1 MLCRHCNSENRPAS
15 AFCTAC
21 GRPLG
26 PTCRACGE
34 ANDPGSR
41 FCSTCGK
48 PLLSAADAAPL
59 EKAFLK
65 GLSSSGGE
73 RKQLTLLFADIVDS
87 MSLIERRDP
96 EDAMQRL
103 QPVIDAMTNAVD
115 SHGGTVLKGQGD
127 GVMALFGAPRPHEDH
142 ALRACAA
149 ALAMQAA
156 VVSLNDSAVRIR
168 VGLHTGAVVTQAI
181 ETGLN
186 ALTFDVAG
194 PAAHLASRTEQM
206 ADAGEIFLTGDT
218 VSATRQSVEVTA
230 LGKRAV
236 RGLSTPI
243 EMFRLLRV
251 RHAPASVFFRSRLN
265 IGRLVD
271 RDAEFNL
278 LRAELT
284 NATNGA
290 AHVVG
295 VVGAAG
301 VGKSRLCFE
310 FAETCRHRGI
320 RVHETRVLAHAHAVP
335 YQPILELL
343 RDYLGLK
350 PGQTP
355 DEARLQ
361 IETAIS
367 TLPVAAETLPLLLDF
382 LGLADAHHPTP
393 KIDPA
398 ARKTRLLELVSSLV
412 RAESRKQAAVILV
425 EDLHWID
432 AASGEFIEAMVD
444 AVTDTATLLLLN
456 FRTEYAAP
464 WMKRDPYRQIALPPL
479 ERGDMNDL
487 LVDLLGPE
495 LATLP
500 VAHDIADRA
509 QGSPFFA
516 EEMVHTLK
524 ERGDFDGERGSYRL
538 AHEVATIPLPM
549 TIEAVL
555 AARIDR
561 LDEITRRLLQC
572 AAVIGREVPL
582 AILEAVSGLPAAALA
597 DPLDRLQRAE
607 LLRELV
613 ASRPGIYAFCHPL
626 IQEVCYQSLLRERRR
641 QIHADVARALKQRSS
656 DPWEERASLLA
667 YHLEAAGEPMEAA
680 QATIR
685 SAMWVGMH
693 DSSQALR
700 SWKKVHQLLALV
712 PSTESTSWL
721 RLNACLQIMSF
732 GWREGMPIEEAQARF
747 EEAKA
752 LALATSNLRAAAWAH
767 AALGRNLAMA
777 GSADDYVARVREAAA
792 LAIEARDGSTEVML
806 KAALSQALRLAGHA
820 HEALQANIEASERVR
835 EINEFDRQLLGFA
848 VESWLPAMRGQILV
862 LLGRFDEA
870 RACLDQMLDADVDP
884 HDITQHLASIA
895 FVDLAWALGDLPLA
909 ERHAARAS
917 SLSARSGSPYVGVS
931 AGACRGIACMVSG
944 RFAAAADELE
954 KALKLA
960 RAKCAGLENEA
971 RLLCDLAHAH
981 WLNGDLAAAERSA
994 SEALQV
1000 AHKRSARIPECRA
1013 RIVLAEVALAAGNR
1027 DRAALELPKVRSL
1040 LEETGADLYA
1050 PLAHGLA
1057 AGIESPGG
1065 TDLADRRVRT
1075 D

>member
-21 GRPLG
+21 GKPLG
-26 PTCRACGE
+26 AICRACGQPSE
-34 ANDPGSR
+34 PGSR
-41 FCSTCGK
+41 FCSKCGK
-48 PLLSAADAAPL
+48 SLSSSVDAAPP
-59 EKAFLK
+59 EKSFLK
-65 GLSSSGGE
+65 VLSRSGGE

-96 EDAMQRL
+96 EEAMDRI
-103 QPVIDAMTNAVD
+103 QPALDAMTSAVD

-156 VVSLNDSAVRIR
+156 VVALNDNTVRIR
-168 VGLHTGAVVTQAI
+168 VGLHTGIVVTQAI

-186 ALTFDVAG
+186 ALTYDVAG
-194 PAAHLASRTEQM
+194 PAAHLASRMEHM
-206 ADAGEIFLTGDT
+206 ADAGEVFLTGDT
-218 VSATRQSVEVTA
+218 VAATRQSVEVLP
-230 LGKRAV
+230 LGKREV

-251 RHAPASVFFRSRLN
+251 RHAPASVFFRSRPN
-265 IGRLVD
+265 IGRLID
-271 RDAEFNL
+271 RDNEFNL

-284 NATNGA
+284 NASNGA

-310 FAETCRHRGI
+310 FAEACRHRGI
-320 RVHETRVLAHAHAVP
+320 RVHETRVLAHAHATP
-335 YQPILELL
+335 YQPVLELL

-350 PGQTP
+350 PDQAP
-355 DEARLQ
+355 EAARLQ
-361 IETAIS
+361 AATAIS
-367 TLPVAAETLPLLLDF
+367 TLPVATETLPLLLDF
-382 LGLADAHHPTP
+382 LGLADTRHPIP
-393 KIDPA
+393 RIDPA
-398 ARKTRLLELVSSLV
+398 ARKARLLELVGSLL
-412 RAESRKQAAVILV
+412 RAESERQAAVILV

-432 AASGEFIEAMVD
+432 AASAEFIEAMVD
-444 AVTDTATLLLLN
+444 AATDTATLLLFN
-456 FRTEYAAP
+456 FRNEYAAP
-464 WMKRDPYRQIALPPL
+464 WMKRSPYRQIALPPL
-479 ERGDMNDL
+479 DRGDMDDL

-495 LATLP
+495 LATMP

-524 ERGDFDGERGSYRL
+524 ERGDFEGQRGSYRL
-538 AHEVATIPLPM
+538 AHEVAAIPLPM

-555 AARIDR
+555 SARIDR
-561 LDEITRRLLQC
+561 LDEATRRLLQC

-582 AILEAVSGLPAAALA
+582 AILESVSGLPTAALA
-597 DPLDRLQRAE
+597 DPLERLQRAE

-641 QIHADVARALKQRSS
+641 RIHADVARALKQRSS
-656 DPWEERASLLA
+656 EPWEERASLLA
-667 YHLEAAGEPMEAA
+667 YHLEAAGETMEAA

-685 SAMWVGMH
+685 SAMWVGTH

-700 SWKKVHQLLALV
+700 SWKKVHQLLATV
-712 PSTESTSWL
+712 PPNESTNWL
-721 RLNACLQIMSF
+721 RLNACLQIMGF
-732 GWREGMPIEEAQARF
+732 GWREGLPIEEAQSRF

-767 AALGRNLAMA
+767 AALGRNLAVA
-777 GSADDYVARVREAAA
+777 GSADDYIARVGEAAEIA
-792 LAIEARDGSTEVML
+792 MEAKDSSTEVML
-806 KAALSQALRLAGHA
+806 KAALSQALRLAGRA
-820 HEALQANIEASERVR
+820 RDALQANIEASERVR

-848 VESWLPAMRGQILV
+848 VESWLPAMRGQVLV

-870 RACLDQMLDADVDP
+870 RACLDRMLDIDADP
-884 HDITQHLASIA
+884 HDITQLLASVA
-895 FVDLAWALGDLPLA
+895 FVDLAWARGDLVLA
-909 ERHAARAS
+909 ERHAERAS

-931 AGACRGIACMVSG
+931 AGTCRGIACMTAG
-944 RFAAAADELE
+944 RFAEAADELE

-960 RAKCAGLENEA
+960 RTKRAGLENEA
-971 RLLCDLAHAH
+971 RLLADLANARR
-981 WLNGDLAAAERSA
+981 LNGDLPGAERA
-994 SEALQV
+994 AGEALEV
-1000 AHKRSARIPECRA
+1000 AHKRSARIPECLA
-1013 RIVLAEVALAAGNR
+1013 RIVLAEVALTMGNH
-1027 DRAALELPKVRSL
+1027 DKAALELPRIQAL
-1040 LEETGADLYA
+1040 LKETGADLYA
-1050 PLAHGLA
+1050 PLVHGLV
-1057 AGIESPGG
+1057 AGIDGSSGVDPIGKM
-1065 TDLADRRVRT
+1065 LRT